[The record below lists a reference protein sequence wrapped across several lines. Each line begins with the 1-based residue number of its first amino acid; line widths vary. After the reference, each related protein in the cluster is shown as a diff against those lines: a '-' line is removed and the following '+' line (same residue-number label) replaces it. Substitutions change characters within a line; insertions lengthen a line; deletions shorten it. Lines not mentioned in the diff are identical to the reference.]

1 MFAFILQI
9 ISCFINNKLIKV
21 LIFSDLKQFHTICIY
36 YNTTLSLRMLLLFE
50 FTLPGIEQE
59 INIKINRFEKK
70 DGTPVYRTN
79 IYLGV
84 DVLTRKQ
91 VRTTATGRTR
101 KICEMKAKQ
110 AIDTFINN
118 GRTTARKKGNFKT
131 FSDLTDNWFKSYK
144 LTVKAHSIRVM
155 DNFLKVYILPS
166 LGQYQPDKI
175 SSILVQEIV
184 NEWASNA
191 NTSKIINGKREKGKC
206 KDYKLLLNIINRI
219 FDYAIRL
226 GELDMNPAKRVIAP
240 KLKVKTVKKLKYF
253 DNKELKQFLVY
264 LDTLET
270 TVDNQL
276 QSTLYHFL
284 LATGLRIG
292 EALSLNWSDFDFDQ
306 QSVRISK
313 TLLYSGKIQE
323 NTKTKE
329 SNRTILIDKTTLK
342 ILLKW
347 KKVQKNKKVSISEK
361 LVFSYNNEMK
371 KYPSFINQ
379 LKKHFKAANLH
390 DIGFHG
396 FRHTHTSLLINND
409 VNPKELQKRLG
420 HANYSTTMDIY
431 AHLYQN
437 KDSEIVEKYERILRV
452 L

>member
-1 MFAFILQI
+1 M
-9 ISCFINNKLIKV
+9 
-21 LIFSDLKQFHTICIY
+21 
-36 YNTTLSLRMLLLFE
+36 
-50 FTLPGIEQE
+50 
-59 INIKINRFEKK
+59 KINRFEKK

-79 IYLGV
+79 VYLGV
-84 DVLTRKQ
+84 DVLTGKQ

-131 FSDLTDNWFKSYK
+131 FGDLTNSWFNSYK

-155 DNFLKVYILPS
+155 NNFLKIYILPS

-206 KDYKLLLNIINRI
+206 KDYKLLLNIISRI

-226 GELDMNPAKRVIAP
+226 GELDMNPAKRIIAP
-240 KLKVKTVKKLKYF
+240 KLKIRSVKKIKYF
-253 DNKELKQFLVY
+253 DNNELKHFLLY
-264 LDTLET
+264 LDNLEPSI
-270 TVDNQL
+270 DNQL
-276 QSTLYHFL
+276 HSILYHFL
-284 LATGLRIG
+284 LATGLGIG
-292 EALSLNWSDFDFDQ
+292 EALALNWSDLDFDQ
-306 QSVRISK
+306 QSVRVFK
-313 TLLYSGKIQE
+313 TLLYNGKIQE
-323 NTKTKE
+323 SPKTKE
-329 SNRTILIDKTTLK
+329 SNRMILLDKTTLK
-342 ILLKW
+342 ILLNW
-347 KKVQKNKKVSISEK
+347 KKVQENKKVSVSEK
-361 LVFSYNNEMK
+361 LVFSYNDRMK

-379 LKKHFKAANLH
+379 LKKHFKAANLP

-431 AHLYQN
+431 AHLYQD
-437 KDSEIVEKYERILRV
+437 KDAEIAEKYESILRV

>member
-1 MFAFILQI
+1 
-9 ISCFINNKLIKV
+9 
-21 LIFSDLKQFHTICIY
+21 
-36 YNTTLSLRMLLLFE
+36 MLLLFE
-50 FTLPGIEQE
+50 FTLPEIEQE
-59 INIKINRFEKK
+59 INMKINRFEKK

-79 IYLGV
+79 VYLGV
-84 DVLTRKQ
+84 DVLTGKQ

-131 FSDLTDNWFKSYK
+131 FGDLTNSWFNSYK

-155 DNFLKVYILPS
+155 NNFLKIYILPS

-206 KDYKLLLNIINRI
+206 KDYKLLLNIISRI

-226 GELDMNPAKRVIAP
+226 GELDMNPAKRIIAP
-240 KLKVKTVKKLKYF
+240 KLKIRSVKKIKYF
-253 DNKELKQFLVY
+253 DNNELKHFLLY
-264 LDTLET
+264 LDNLEPSI
-270 TVDNQL
+270 DNQL
-276 QSTLYHFL
+276 HSILYHFL

-292 EALSLNWSDFDFDQ
+292 EALALNWSDLDFDQ
-306 QSVRISK
+306 QSVRVFK
-313 TLLYSGKIQE
+313 TLLYNGKIQE
-323 NTKTKE
+323 SPKTKE
-329 SNRTILIDKTTLK
+329 SNRMILLDKTTLK
-342 ILLKW
+342 ILLNW
-347 KKVQKNKKVSISEK
+347 KKVQENKKVSVSEK
-361 LVFSYNNEMK
+361 LVFSYNDRMK

-379 LKKHFKAANLH
+379 LKKHFKAANLP

-431 AHLYQN
+431 AHLYQD
-437 KDSEIVEKYERILRV
+437 KDAEIAEKYESILRV

>member
-1 MFAFILQI
+1 MP
-9 ISCFINNKLIKV
+9 
-21 LIFSDLKQFHTICIY
+21 D
-36 YNTTLSLRMLLLFE
+36 
-50 FTLPGIEQE
+50 IEQE

-79 IYLGV
+79 VYLGV
-84 DVLTRKQ
+84 DVLTGKQ

-118 GRTTARKKGNFKT
+118 GRTTARKKVNFKT
-131 FSDLTDNWFKSYK
+131 FSDLTDSWFNHYK

-184 NEWASNA
+184 NKWANNA

-206 KDYKLLLNIINRI
+206 KDYKLLLNIISRI

-226 GELDMNPAKRVIAP
+226 GELDENPAKRVIAP
-240 KLKVKTVKKLKYF
+240 KLKIRSVKRIKYF
-253 DNKELKQFLVY
+253 DNNELKQFLVY
-264 LDTLET
+264 LDTLEA

-292 EALSLNWSDFDFDQ
+292 EALALNWSDFDFDQ
-306 QSVRISK
+306 QSVRVSK
-313 TLLYSGKIQE
+313 TLLQTGKVQE
-323 NTKTKE
+323 SPKTRE
-329 SNRTILIDKTTLK
+329 TQRIIFLDSQTTQ
-342 ILLKW
+342 LLKKLNNQQINGQVSLSDTLIFSH
-347 KKVQKNKKVSISEK
+347 KKKISTYKYELSI
-361 LVFSYNNEMK
+361 
-371 KYPSFINQ
+371 
-379 LKKHFKAANLH
+379 LKKHLKNADAP

-396 FRHTHTSLLINND
+396 FRHTHASLLMNHDI
-409 VNPKELQKRLG
+409 NPKEIQTRLG
-420 HANYSTTMDIY
+420 HKDYSTTMNTY
-431 AHLYQN
+431 GHLSFQ
-437 KDSEIVEKYERILRV
+437 KDRDTAKKFENILKS

>member
-1 MFAFILQI
+1 
-9 ISCFINNKLIKV
+9 
-21 LIFSDLKQFHTICIY
+21 
-36 YNTTLSLRMLLLFE
+36 MLLLFE
-50 FTLPGIEQE
+50 FTLPEIEQE
-59 INIKINRFEKK
+59 INMKINRFEKK

-79 IYLGV
+79 VYLGV
-84 DVLTRKQ
+84 DVLTGKQ

-131 FSDLTDNWFKSYK
+131 FGDLTNSWFNSYK
-144 LTVKAHSIRVM
+144 LTVNAHSIRVM
-155 DNFLKVYILPS
+155 NNFLKIYILPS

-206 KDYKLLLNIINRI
+206 KDYKLLLNIISRI

-226 GELDMNPAKRVIAP
+226 GELDMNPAKRIIAP
-240 KLKVKTVKKLKYF
+240 KLKIRSVKKIKYF
-253 DNKELKQFLVY
+253 DNNELKHFLLY
-264 LDTLET
+264 LDNLEPSI
-270 TVDNQL
+270 DNQL
-276 QSTLYHFL
+276 HSILYHFL

-292 EALSLNWSDFDFDQ
+292 EALALNWSDLDFDQ
-306 QSVRISK
+306 QSVRVFK
-313 TLLYSGKIQE
+313 TLLYNGKIQE
-323 NTKTKE
+323 SPKTKE
-329 SNRTILIDKTTLK
+329 SNRMILLDKTTLK
-342 ILLKW
+342 ILLNW
-347 KKVQKNKKVSISEK
+347 KKVQENKKVSVSEK
-361 LVFSYNNEMK
+361 LVFSYNDRMK

-379 LKKHFKAANLH
+379 LKKHFKAANLP

-431 AHLYQN
+431 AHLYQD
-437 KDSEIVEKYERILRV
+437 KDAEIAEKYESILRV

>member
-1 MFAFILQI
+1 M
-9 ISCFINNKLIKV
+9 
-21 LIFSDLKQFHTICIY
+21 
-36 YNTTLSLRMLLLFE
+36 
-50 FTLPGIEQE
+50 
-59 INIKINRFEKK
+59 KINRFEKK

-79 IYLGV
+79 VYLGV
-84 DVLTRKQ
+84 DILTGKQ

-110 AIDTFINN
+110 AIDNFINN
-118 GRTTARKKGNFKT
+118 GRTTARKKVNFKT
-131 FSDLTDNWFKSYK
+131 FSALTDSWFKSYK

-166 LGQYQPDKI
+166 LGKYQPDKI

-184 NEWASNA
+184 NEWANNA

-206 KDYKLLLNIINRI
+206 KDYKLLLNIIKRI

-226 GELDMNPAKRVIAP
+226 GELNVNPANLVLSP
-240 KLKVKTVKKLKYF
+240 KLRTITTRRIKHF

-264 LDTLET
+264 LDNLEPSI
-270 TVDNQL
+270 DNQL
-276 QSTLYHFL
+276 HSTLYRFL

-292 EALSLNWSDFDFDQ
+292 EALALNWLDFDFDQ
-306 QSVRISK
+306 QSVRVSK
-313 TLLYSGKIQE
+313 TLLYNGKIQE
-323 NTKTKE
+323 SPKTKE
-329 SNRTILIDKTTLK
+329 SYRIICLDKSTLTV
-342 ILLKW
+342 LLKW
-347 KKVQKNKKVSISEK
+347 KKVQETKKVSVSEK
-361 LVFSYNNEMK
+361 LVFSYNNGMK

-379 LKKHFKAANLH
+379 LKKHFKATNLP

-420 HANYSTTMDIY
+420 HANYSTTMNVY
-431 AHLYQN
+431 AHLFQN
-437 KDSEIVEKYERILRV
+437 KDAEIAEKYERILRV
-452 L
+452 LLFFYKT

>member
-1 MFAFILQI
+1 MFYQQKN
-9 ISCFINNKLIKV
+9 SEKSLIYTG
-21 LIFSDLKQFHTICIY
+21 LKQFHTIRIY

-50 FTLPGIEQE
+50 FTLPEIEQE
-59 INIKINRFEKK
+59 INMKINRFEKK

-79 IYLGV
+79 VYLGV
-84 DVLTRKQ
+84 DVLTGKQ

-131 FSDLTDNWFKSYK
+131 FGDLTNSWFNSYK

-155 DNFLKVYILPS
+155 NNFLKIYILPS

-206 KDYKLLLNIINRI
+206 KDYKLLLNIISRI

-226 GELDMNPAKRVIAP
+226 GELDMNPAKRIIAP
-240 KLKVKTVKKLKYF
+240 KLKIRSVKKIKYF
-253 DNKELKQFLVY
+253 DNNELKHFLLY
-264 LDTLET
+264 LDNLEPSI
-270 TVDNQL
+270 DNQL
-276 QSTLYHFL
+276 HSILYHFL

-292 EALSLNWSDFDFDQ
+292 EALALNWSDLDFDQ
-306 QSVRISK
+306 QSVRVFK
-313 TLLYSGKIQE
+313 TLLYNGKIQE
-323 NTKTKE
+323 SPKTKE
-329 SNRTILIDKTTLK
+329 SNRMILLDKTTLK
-342 ILLKW
+342 ILLNW
-347 KKVQKNKKVSISEK
+347 KKVQENKKVSVSEK
-361 LVFSYNNEMK
+361 LVFSYNDRMK

-379 LKKHFKAANLH
+379 LKKHFKAANLP

-431 AHLYQN
+431 AHLYQD
-437 KDSEIVEKYERILRV
+437 KDAEKYESILRV

>member
-1 MFAFILQI
+1 
-9 ISCFINNKLIKV
+9 
-21 LIFSDLKQFHTICIY
+21 
-36 YNTTLSLRMLLLFE
+36 MLLLFE
-50 FTLPGIEQE
+50 FTLPEIEQE
-59 INIKINRFEKK
+59 INMKINRFEKK

-79 IYLGV
+79 VYLGV
-84 DVLTRKQ
+84 DVLTGKQ

-131 FSDLTDNWFKSYK
+131 FGDLTNSWFNSYK

-155 DNFLKVYILPS
+155 NNFLKIYILPS

-206 KDYKLLLNIINRI
+206 KDYKLLLNIISRI

-226 GELDMNPAKRVIAP
+226 GELDMNPAKRIIAP
-240 KLKVKTVKKLKYF
+240 KLKIRSVKKIKYF
-253 DNKELKQFLVY
+253 DNNELKHFLLY
-264 LDTLET
+264 LDNLEPSI
-270 TVDNQL
+270 DNQL
-276 QSTLYHFL
+276 HSILYHFL
-284 LATGLRIG
+284 LATGLGIG
-292 EALSLNWSDFDFDQ
+292 EALALNWSDLDFDQ
-306 QSVRISK
+306 QSVRVFK
-313 TLLYSGKIQE
+313 TLLYNGKIQE
-323 NTKTKE
+323 SPKTKE
-329 SNRTILIDKTTLK
+329 SNRMILLDKTTLK
-342 ILLKW
+342 ILLNW
-347 KKVQKNKKVSISEK
+347 KKVQENKKVSVSEK
-361 LVFSYNNEMK
+361 LVFSYNDRMK

-379 LKKHFKAANLH
+379 LKKHFKAANLP

-431 AHLYQN
+431 AHLYQD
-437 KDSEIVEKYERILRV
+437 KDAEIAEKYESILRV

>member
-1 MFAFILQI
+1 
-9 ISCFINNKLIKV
+9 
-21 LIFSDLKQFHTICIY
+21 
-36 YNTTLSLRMLLLFE
+36 MLLLFE
-50 FTLPGIEQE
+50 FTLPDIEQE

-79 IYLGV
+79 VYLGV
-84 DVLTRKQ
+84 DVLTGKQ

-101 KICEMKAKQ
+101 KMCEMKAKQ
-110 AIDTFINN
+110 AMDAFIKN
-118 GRTTARKKGNFKT
+118 GRTTARKNVNFKT
-131 FSDLTDNWFKSYK
+131 FSDLTDSWFNHYK

-175 SSILVQEIV
+175 SSILVQEII

-206 KDYKLLLNIINRI
+206 KDYKLLLNIISRI

-240 KLKVKTVKKLKYF
+240 KLKIRSVKRIKYF
-253 DNKELKQFLVY
+253 DNYELKCFLLY
-264 LDTLET
+264 LDNLEPSI
-270 TVDNQL
+270 DNQL
-276 QSTLYHFL
+276 HSTLYHFL

-292 EALSLNWSDFDFDQ
+292 EALALNWSDLDFAQ
-306 QSVRISK
+306 QSVKVSK
-313 TLLYSGKIQE
+313 TLLSNGKIQE
-323 NTKTKE
+323 SPKTKE
-329 SNRTILIDKTTLK
+329 SHRIIRFDKSTLK
-342 ILLKW
+342 VLLKW
-347 KKVQKNKKVSISEK
+347 KKAQENKKVSVSEK
-361 LVFSYNNEMK
+361 LVFSYNNGMK

-379 LKKHFKAANLH
+379 LKKHFKAANLP

-396 FRHTHTSLLINND
+396 FRHTHTSLLINNG
-409 VNPKELQKRLG
+409 VSPKELQKRLG
-420 HANYSTTMDIY
+420 HANYFTTMDIY

-437 KDSEIVEKYERILRV
+437 KDTEIVEKYERILRV

>member
-36 YNTTLSLRMLLLFE
+36 YNTTLSLRILLLFE

-118 GRTTARKKGNFKT
+118 GRTTVRKKGNFKT
-131 FSDLTDNWFKSYK
+131 FSDLTDSWFKSYK

-155 DNFLKVYILPS
+155 DNFLKVYILPC

-226 GELDMNPAKRVIAP
+226 GELDVKPTKQVIAP
-240 KLKVKTVKKLKYF
+240 KLKVRTVKAIKYF
-253 DNKELKQFLVY
+253 DNRELKRFLLY
-264 LDTLET
+264 LDTLEPSI
-270 TVDNQL
+270 DNQL
-276 QSTLYHFL
+276 HSTLYLFL

-292 EALSLNWSDFDFDQ
+292 EALALNWSDFDFDQ
-306 QSVRISK
+306 QSVRVSK
-313 TLLYSGKIQE
+313 TLLYNGKVQE
-323 NTKTKE
+323 STKTKE
-329 SNRTILIDKTTLK
+329 SHRITRLDNSTFKV
-342 ILLKW
+342 LLKW
-347 KKVQKNKKVSISEK
+347 KKAQENKKVSVSEE
-361 LVFSYNNEMK
+361 LVFSYNNGMK

-379 LKKHFKAANLH
+379 
-390 DIGFHG
+390 
-396 FRHTHTSLLINND
+396 
-409 VNPKELQKRLG
+409 
-420 HANYSTTMDIY
+420 
-431 AHLYQN
+431 
-437 KDSEIVEKYERILRV
+437 
-452 L
+452 

>member
-1 MFAFILQI
+1 MF
-9 ISCFINNKLIKV
+9 
-21 LIFSDLKQFHTICIY
+21 CIH

-50 FTLPGIEQE
+50 FTLPDIEQE

-79 IYLGV
+79 VYLGV
-84 DVLTRKQ
+84 DVLTGKQ
-91 VRTTATGRTR
+91 VRTSATGRTR
-101 KICEMKAKQ
+101 KMCEMKAKQ

-118 GRTTARKKGNFKT
+118 GRTTARKKVNFKT
-131 FSDLTDNWFKSYK
+131 FSALTDSWFKSYK

-155 DNFLKVYILPS
+155 NNFLKVYILPS
-166 LGQYQPDKI
+166 LGQCQPDKI
-175 SSILVQEIV
+175 SSLLVQEIV
-184 NEWASNA
+184 NEWANNA

-206 KDYKLLLNIINRI
+206 KDYKLLLNIISRI

-226 GELDMNPAKRVIAP
+226 GELDVNPAKQVIAP
-240 KLKVKTVKKLKYF
+240 KLKVRTVKAIKYF
-253 DNKELKQFLVY
+253 DNRELKRFLLY
-264 LDTLET
+264 LDTLEPSI
-270 TVDNQL
+270 DNQL
-276 QSTLYHFL
+276 HSTLYLFL

-292 EALSLNWSDFDFDQ
+292 EALALNWSDLDFDQ
-306 QSVRISK
+306 QSVRVSK
-313 TLLYSGKIQE
+313 TLLYNGKIQE
-323 NTKTKE
+323 SPKTKE
-329 SNRTILIDKTTLK
+329 SNRMILLDKTTLK
-342 ILLKW
+342 ILLNW
-347 KKVQKNKKVSISEK
+347 KKVQKNKKVLVSEK
-361 LVFSYNNEMK
+361 LVFSYNEVK

-420 HANYSTTMDIY
+420 HAKYSTTMDIY

-437 KDSEIVEKYERILRV
+437 KDAEIAEKYERILRV